1 MKLDFLPKKIIVAL
15 ENINT
20 EELIEIRLR
29 KNFPIICIFGY
40 GRKYLVDKLDNS
52 EKIIVTQKD
61 IDYIISELTERSYYA
76 YNDKI
81 RQGYLIYKD
90 GTRIGIAGECIY
102 DKDIVISIKEIS
114 SLNIRFCKNRK
125 NCSKDIFDKII
136 YNGQVLNTLIISPP
150 TKGKTTI
157 LKDLV
162 LKINELNINSI
173 LIIDERGEFSSIRGE
188 NIDSIS
194 NCTKSYGFSIGIR
207 SMAPNLVVTDEISS
221 LEDWNYLSNANNS
234 GVRILASCHGD
245 SIESVK
251 NKRGFITGI
260 FKRYV
265 ILNSSGRPGVVKE
278 ILNEEFIRI

>member
-1 MKLDFLPKKIIVAL
+1 MKFDFLPKRFINAL
-15 ENINT
+15 ENINS

-29 KNFPIICIFGY
+29 KNFPIICLFSY
-40 GRKYLVDKLDNS
+40 GRKYLIDAVDNN
-52 EKIIVTQKD
+52 EKIIVTKKD
-61 IDYIISELTERSYYA
+61 IDFIISELTEKSYYA

-81 RQGYLIYKD
+81 KQGYLIYKD
-90 GTRIGIAGECIY
+90 GTRIGIAGECVY
-102 DKDIVISIKEIS
+102 NKEVVISIKEIS
-114 SLNIRFCKNRK
+114 SLNIRFCNNRK

-173 LIIDERGEFSSIRGE
+173 LIIDERGEFSCISGL
-188 NIDSIS
+188 NIDIIS
-194 NCTKSYGFSIGIR
+194 NCTKYYGFSIGIR
-207 SMAPNLVVTDEISS
+207 SMAPDLVVTDEISS
-221 LEDWNYLSNANNS
+221 LEDWNYLSKANNS

-251 NKRGFITGI
+251 NKRGFIEGI
-260 FKRYV
+260 FNRYV
-265 ILNSSGRPGVVKE
+265 VLNSSGRPGVVKE
-278 ILNEEFIRI
+278 ILNEEFIRL

>member
-1 MKLDFLPKKIIVAL
+1 MKLDFLPKKIIFAL

-29 KNFPIICIFGY
+29 KNFPIICLFSY
-40 GRKYLVDKLDNS
+40 GRKYLPDITDNR
-52 EKIIVTQKD
+52 EKIIATKKD
-61 IDYIISELTERSYYA
+61 FDYIISELTEKSYYA

-90 GTRIGIAGECIY
+90 GTRIGIAGECVY
-102 DKDIVISIKEIS
+102 DKDVVISIKEIT
-114 SLNIRFCKNRK
+114 SLNIRLCKNRK

-162 LKINELNINSI
+162 LKINELGINSI
-173 LIIDERGEFSSIRGE
+173 LIIDERGEFSSISGE
-188 NIDSIS
+188 NIDSILNS
-194 NCTKSYGFSIGIR
+194 TKSYGFSIGIR
-207 SMAPNLVVTDEISS
+207 SLAPEIVVTDEISS
-221 LEDWNYLSNANNS
+221 IEDWNYLSNANNS

-245 SIESVK
+245 SIDSVK
-251 NKRGFITGI
+251 KKRGFISGI
-260 FKRYV
+260 FNRYV
-265 ILNSSGRPGVVKE
+265 ILNSYGSPGVVKE
-278 ILNEEFIRI
+278 ILNEEFIRL